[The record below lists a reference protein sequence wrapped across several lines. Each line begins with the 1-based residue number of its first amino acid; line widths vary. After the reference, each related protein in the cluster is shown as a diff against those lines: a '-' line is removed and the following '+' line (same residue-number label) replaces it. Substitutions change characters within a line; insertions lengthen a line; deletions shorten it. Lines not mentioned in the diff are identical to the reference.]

1 MAVENVPLGAGPEAE
16 RRPESVGGCSADPA
30 TYAFPLTAEAYL
42 IGLETHVLLRHYL
55 DEGLSKRAIARL
67 LGIDRRTITR
77 WVAAGELDRDLDRP
91 PFYRPRPP
99 RPTKL
104 DPYKGIIVQRLKD
117 YPKLSAIRLL
127 EEVQAA
133 GYTGGY
139 SQLRD
144 YIRTVRPCPAPEP
157 PNRFETPPGKQG
169 QVDFAEFRFPWGK
182 RYALVVVLGHSRHK
196 WFRFFKRQDMRS
208 LFQGLEEAF
217 HFFGGVPEELL
228 FDQMKAVITK
238 DLRLLGGQLVVNQ
251 EFLRFAAHWGFI
263 PRACRPYRA
272 RTKGKVERPIGYI
285 RGNFV
290 YGRAFLN
297 DADLDEQR
305 GRWLDKANRRVHRT
319 TGEVPLVRF
328 ERDERHLLRPLAAEP
343 YFSVLVPPVPV
354 ARSATPLP
362 RVVVERRPLTA
373 YAALVGGAL

>member
-1 MAVENVPLGAGPEAE
+1 M
-16 RRPESVGGCSADPA
+16 
-30 TYAFPLTAEAYL
+30 

-55 DEGLSKRAIARL
+55 NEGLSKSAIARQ
-67 LGIDRRTITR
+67 LGIDRRTLHR
-77 WVAAGELDRDLDRP
+77 WIAAGELDRDLDEP
-91 PFYRPRPP
+91 PRYAPRPP

-104 DPYKGIIVQRLKD
+104 DPYKPIILKRLED
-117 YPKLSAIRLL
+117 YPELSAVRLL

-144 YIRTVRPCPAPEP
+144 YVRRVRPRTAAPEP

-182 RYALVVVLGHSRHK
+182 RYALVVVLGHSRYK
-196 WFRFFKRQDMRS
+196 YFRYFRRQDMRS
-208 LFQGLEEAF
+208 LFRGLEEAF

-251 EFLRFAAHWGFI
+251 EFLRFAAHWGFR

-272 RTKGKVERPIGYI
+272 RTKGKVERPIRYI

-290 YGRAFLN
+290 YGRIFLN
-297 DADLDEQR
+297 DADLDAQR
-305 GRWLDKANRRVHRT
+305 ERWLEKANRRVHRT
-319 TGEVPLVRF
+319 TREVPLVRF
-328 ERDERHLLRPLAAEP
+328 ERDERQRLHRLATEPYGSILLPSAEPPRAPQQRAVAGTLPRAIVVEKRPLAA
-343 YFSVLVPPVPV
+343 
-354 ARSATPLP
+354 
-362 RVVVERRPLTA
+362 
-373 YAALVGGAL
+373 YAALAGGAV